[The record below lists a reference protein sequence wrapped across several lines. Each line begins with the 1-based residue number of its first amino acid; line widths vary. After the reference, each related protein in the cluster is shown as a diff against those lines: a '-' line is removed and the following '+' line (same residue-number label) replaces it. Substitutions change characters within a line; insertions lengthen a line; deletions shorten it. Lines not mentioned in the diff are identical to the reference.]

1 MSNIQSGRCYY
12 LDLAKVITA
21 FLVIYGHLF
30 SDDSKFRL
38 YLYAFHMPFFFLV
51 SGIFHK
57 YQGKINWGR
66 YIKSILWPV
75 AIFIG
80 LLVTTNSL
88 FYGTP
93 FGEQL
98 VIFAVSIIKGDI
110 RGILWF
116 LIALFWCKVFL
127 DVSCGFK
134 TLIIPFLIW
143 VVLLFLPLGLKFRLP
158 FELSNGMMAFPFYA
172 VGFYCKDF
180 FLKKNESIRWG
191 IPFVVFLI
199 IMILITHING
209 RVSMINLQ
217 FGTLEKTL
225 FGDEMNSLSSFSRL
239 LLKGAKVLLFYLNGF
254 IGSFMILSL
263 SLMPIPKTSFITSLS
278 KSLITV
284 LGTQSLFVRPI
295 TQHLGYDNGYL
306 LSSLLSVGIFLLC
319 FALHKVLLPAYTIIN
334 RHK

>member
-1 MSNIQSGRCYY
+1 MSNIQSSRCYY
-12 LDLAKVITA
+12 LDLAKVITT

-30 SDDSKFRL
+30 SDDSKVRL

-98 VIFAVSIIKGDI
+98 YNYAVSIIRGDI
-110 RGILWF
+110 RGVLWF

-127 DVSCGFK
+127 DVACGFK

-143 VVLLFLPLGLKFRLP
+143 ALLLFLPLGFKFRLP

-172 VGFYCKDF
+172 VGYYGKDF

-217 FGTLEKTL
+217 FGTLEKTQ
-225 FGDEMNSLSSFSRL
+225 FGEDVNSLSSFFRL
-239 LLKGAKVLLFYLNGF
+239 LLKGAKVLLFYMNGL

-263 SLMPIPKTSFITSLS
+263 SLLPIPKTSFINSLS

-284 LGTQSLFVRPI
+284 VGTQSLFITPI
-295 TQHLGYDNGYL
+295 IHYLGYDNGYL
-306 LSSLLSVGIFLLC
+306 LSALFSVGIFLLC
-319 FALHKVLLPAYTIIN
+319 FALHQVLYPVYNCFN
-334 RHK
+334 RE